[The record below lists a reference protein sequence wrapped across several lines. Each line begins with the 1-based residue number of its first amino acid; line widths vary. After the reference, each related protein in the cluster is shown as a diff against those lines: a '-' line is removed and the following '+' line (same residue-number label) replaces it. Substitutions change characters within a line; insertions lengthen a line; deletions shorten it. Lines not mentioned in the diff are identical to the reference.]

1 MKICVVAPF
10 PKNKDGIPR
19 VADELL
25 KKLCEADN
33 VEAVTII
40 AHKGLDFV
48 NPSLL
53 QNKKV
58 SLFIARNFMLPWV
71 LLKTIKLY
79 SNCDAFL
86 LLSTPWDVFDPLRP
100 LFFLL
105 RLVNYGFSSGL
116 LPRSKWIQTL
126 YDFII
131 YASPDDYDYP
141 STSTKFYDMFKKHY
155 VDVPARYVAIS
166 EATKRDAMRYWD
178 LRADRIT
185 VIHLG
190 SFATIRAPRTNF
202 GSKRVLIISHIA
214 PRKNHVRLIKAFEL
228 VHRENPHSNAE
239 LIIVGYLRKTVPE
252 FDSTLQAIRQRNEG
266 IKMTVTG
273 YLTDS
278 EILALY
284 DQADVFVYPS
294 LYEGFGLPVLE
305 AMACGCPVI
314 ASNAS
319 SLPEV
324 VGDAGLLVDPYDVEA
339 LAQAMLTVLEND
351 ELKRKM
357 SREGIAQAQ
366 KFSWERAGAEL
377 LAVCQEVAARE
388 NQQKD

>member
-1 MKICVVAPF
+1 MKITIVAPF
-10 PKNKDGIPR
+10 PKNRDGIPR

-25 KKLCEADN
+25 KKLCEANN
-33 VEAVTII
+33 VESVTII

-58 SLFIARNFMLPWV
+58 SLFIGRNFMLPWV

-79 SNCDAFL
+79 SNSDAFL
-86 LLSTPWDVFDPLRP
+86 LLSTPWAVFDPLRP

-116 LPRSKWIQTL
+116 LPRSKWIQVL

-141 STSTKFYDMFKKHY
+141 SITTKFYDLFKKHY

-166 EATKRDAMRYWD
+166 EATKRDAMLYWD
-178 LRADRIT
+178 LPADRIT

-190 SFATIRAPRTNF
+190 SFAKLRAPRTNF

-228 VHRENPHSNAE
+228 VHREAPHSNAE

-252 FDSTLQAIRQRNEG
+252 FESTLQTIRRRNEG
-266 IKMTVTG
+266 IKITVTG

-284 DQADVFVYPS
+284 DQADVDRKS
-294 LYEGFGLPVLE
+294 
-305 AMACGCPVI
+305 
-314 ASNAS
+314 
-319 SLPEV
+319 V
-324 VGDAGLLVDPYDVEA
+324 V
-339 LAQAMLTVLEND
+339 
-351 ELKRKM
+351 
-357 SREGIAQAQ
+357 
-366 KFSWERAGAEL
+366 
-377 LAVCQEVAARE
+377 
-388 NQQKD
+388 

>member
-1 MKICVVAPF
+1 MKITVVAPF

-25 KKLCEADN
+25 KKLCEANN
-33 VEAVTII
+33 VESVTII

-58 SLFIARNFMLPWV
+58 SLFIGRNFMLPWV

-79 SNCDAFL
+79 SNSDAFL
-86 LLSTPWDVFDPLRP
+86 LLSTPWAVFDPLRP

-116 LPRSKWIQTL
+116 LPRSKWIQVL

-141 STSTKFYDMFKKHY
+141 SITTKFYDLFKKHY

-166 EATKRDAMRYWD
+166 EATKRDAMLYWD
-178 LRADRIT
+178 LPADRIT

-190 SFATIRAPRTNF
+190 SFATLRAPRTNF

-228 VHRENPHSNAE
+228 VHREAPLSNAE

-252 FDSTLQAIRQRNEG
+252 FESTLQTIRRRNEG
-266 IKMTVTG
+266 IKITVTG

-324 VGDAGLLVDPYDVEA
+324 VGEAGLLVDPYDVEA
-339 LAQAMLTVLEND
+339 LAQAMTTVLEND
-351 ELKRKM
+351 
-357 SREGIAQAQ
+357 SN
-366 KFSWERAGAEL
+366 
-377 LAVCQEVAARE
+377 AR
-388 NQQKD
+388 